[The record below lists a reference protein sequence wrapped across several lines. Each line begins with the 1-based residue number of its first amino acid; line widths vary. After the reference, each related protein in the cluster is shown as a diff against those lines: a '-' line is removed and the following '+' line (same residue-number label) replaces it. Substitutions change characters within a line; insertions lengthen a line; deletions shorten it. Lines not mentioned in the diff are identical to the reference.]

1 MGVIEQ
7 ILTKVGLKYEDLTT
21 AERETLIQWTQVLQS
36 NQLTI
41 PNVKTFVHS
50 LRDSVEQELAN
61 TNFNSKQDIFLK
73 ARLRNLMLIE
83 AFLSSPEQAQQAL
96 DRAIAGLVSVKK

>member
-1 MGVIEQ
+1 MGIVEE
-7 ILTKVGLKYEDLTT
+7 ILTRTGLKYEDLTT
-21 AERETLIQWTQVLQS
+21 AERETLIQWTQTLQS
-36 NQLTI
+36 NQLTV
-41 PNVKTFVHS
+41 PSVKSFVHS

-73 ARLRNLMLIE
+73 ARLRNLMLLE
-83 AFLSSPEQAQQAL
+83 AFLSSPEQAQLAL